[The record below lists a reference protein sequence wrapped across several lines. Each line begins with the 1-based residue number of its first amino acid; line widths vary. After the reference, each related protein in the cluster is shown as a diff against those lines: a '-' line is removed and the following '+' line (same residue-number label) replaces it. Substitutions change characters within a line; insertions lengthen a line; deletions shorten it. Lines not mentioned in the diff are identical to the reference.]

1 MDIYQAAEQH
11 KVDIEDILQDMKR
24 ELDNYK
30 ELAEKTK
37 ESLKESRER
46 IALGFLFMRKTI
58 LKKIVGNLLDK
69 VRKLYMNERSSRNF

>member
-1 MDIYQAAEQH
+1 
-11 KVDIEDILQDMKR
+11 MKR